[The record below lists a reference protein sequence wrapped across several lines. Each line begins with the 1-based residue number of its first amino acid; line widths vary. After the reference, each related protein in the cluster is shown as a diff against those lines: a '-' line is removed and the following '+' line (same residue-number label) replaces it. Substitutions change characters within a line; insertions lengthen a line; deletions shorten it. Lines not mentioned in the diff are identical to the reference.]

1 MPNKWCLNSGFDGYK
16 LYHKIIGNDFV
27 CAVQNSEQ
35 HTKWWFPLLGVASF
49 EQINGERNN
58 YPRTFRMCIHINLE
72 SLEDYTHKGCSL
84 SDSSHDDRWRRWK
97 RTKYEIKLTHAE
109 NKAPNNLGA
118 DFTQLSVSI
127 NRISVRQKKEEERKS
142 IILLTICACNLSL
155 FLMRLPRIYNVLWSV
170 CLNGLHQ

>member
-35 HTKWWFPLLGVASF
+35 HTKWWFPLLCVASF

-72 SLEDYTHKGCSL
+72 SLEDYTHKGCCL

-127 NRISVRQKKEEERKS
+127 NRISVRQKKKKKS
-142 IILLTICACNLSL
+142 VSPSSYWPFALAIFLS
-155 FLMRLPRIYNVLWSV
+155 FSWDYRVFIMYYDQCV
-170 CLNGLHQ
+170 